1 MDDKKEEAPQATETR
16 QSAQPQVAPV
26 TPEPSSP
33 VISPPAEAEP
43 AQKKKRG
50 RPPGSRNKKKEAPTI
65 GSRRMSKMSE
75 KESSKM
81 QRSMQRGD
89 TFGDSENQSSYG
101 RSLAKGTSFED
112 KGQNQGAKYI
122 RKRTDQRS
130 VL

>member
-1 MDDKKEEAPQATETR
+1 
-16 QSAQPQVAPV
+16 
-26 TPEPSSP
+26 
-33 VISPPAEAEP
+33 
-43 AQKKKRG
+43 
-50 RPPGSRNKKKEAPTI
+50 
-65 GSRRMSKMSE
+65 MSE

-101 RSLAKGTSFED
+101 RSLAKGNSFDD